1 MNNKKPLLPPLRE
14 IIRHR
19 AFVPSAVFVA
29 LVLALSLSSRFADH
43 PPVIEG
49 IAPEVGYPGMV
60 LLIKGNYFGAARGSS
75 EVSFAGDRPSTS
87 AYLQWT
93 NRRISVRIPEGATS
107 GFVFVTKSNG
117 RSNGVLFTN
126 KSSLPVIVSAGP
138 TPGLPF
144 IQSITPASGT
154 AGTLVTIRG
163 QNFGFVRGQGKV
175 YFTPVSVADQGQ
187 PAAQIPNSGSVAP
200 AADRFTGCGCDF
212 NYVNWT
218 DKEIN
223 MYVPDGASSG
233 NVTVVTD
240 KGTSNSSYFEVA
252 GPVGTK
258 LYKDR
263 RGYQIEYGMQISN
276 VVADPAGTI
285 DVWMPALSE
294 DLSQRD
300 IQRVLDPHPLWD
312 DFRGVMRYHF
322 DDLKPDTTYPI
333 DITYYF
339 DRYAVETHID
349 PAKVSAA
356 YDSDRELYRVYTES
370 DALVPSDDPTI
381 VSRARSIVGGEKNPY
396 LKALAIYDYLI
407 DKLHYDATATTAGVV
422 DSLSSG
428 SADSYDY
435 ALLFT
440 ALARSAGVPTRPV
453 AGYIVYGD
461 KQTSRFYWAEFY
473 VKDFG
478 WVPVDPVLGS
488 GVKFGDFPAVSD
500 PRAYYFGNIDNQ
512 HIAFSRGVIQLEPLD
527 PHGKTVRKN
536 RMFSLQTIHEEASS
550 GVSSYTS
557 FWQDAKIVD
566 WW

>member
-1 MNNKKPLLPPLRE
+1 MNSRKQLLSRLRG
-14 IIRHR
+14 IVRHQ
-19 AFVPSAVFVA
+19 AFIPTTIFVGLVAILVVSATLTA
-29 LVLALSLSSRFADH
+29 H
-43 PPVIEG
+43 PPVIESVT
-49 IAPEVGYPGMV
+49 PQVGYPGLV
-60 LLIKGNYFGAARGSS
+60 LLIRGNHFGPSRGSS

-87 AYLQWT
+87 AYLEWT
-93 NRRISVRIPEGATS
+93 NRRISVRIPENATS
-107 GFVFVTKSNG
+107 GFVFVTKANE

-138 TPGLPF
+138 KPGLPF

-154 AGTLVTIRG
+154 VGTLLTIKG
-163 QNFGFVRGQGKV
+163 QNFGSVRGQGKV
-175 YFTPVSVADQGQ
+175 YFTPTSVADQGL
-187 PAAQIPNSGSVAP
+187 PAAQIPNSPNASPV
-200 AADRFTGCGCDF
+200 ADRFSGCGCDF

-218 DKEIN
+218 DHEIN

-233 NVTVVTD
+233 NVTVATD
-240 KGTSNSSYFEVA
+240 RGTSNSAYFEVA
-252 GPVGTK
+252 VQVGTK

-263 RGYQIEYGMQISN
+263 RGYQIEYGMQISK
-276 VVADPAGTI
+276 VIADPDGTI

-300 IQRVLDPHPLWD
+300 IQRVLSPEPLWD
-312 DFRGVMRYHF
+312 DFRGVMRYLF
-322 DDLKPDTTYPI
+322 DNLKPDTTYSI

-339 DRYAVETHID
+339 DRYAVETRID
-349 PAKVSAA
+349 PSKVSGA
-356 YDSDRELYRVYTES
+356 YDRDRELYRVYTSS
-370 DALVPSDDPTI
+370 DALVPSNDPIIEST
-381 VSRARSIVGGEKNPY
+381 ARSVVGSEKNPY
-396 LKALAIYDYLI
+396 LMALAIYDYLI
-407 DKLHYDATATTAGVV
+407 DKLHYDASATSEDPVE
-422 DSLSSG
+422 SLTSG
-428 SADSYDY
+428 NADAYDY

-440 ALARSAGVPTRPV
+440 ALARSVGVPTRPV

-488 GVKFGDFPAVSD
+488 GVKFGDFPSVPD
-500 PRAYYFGNIDNQ
+500 PKSYYFGDIDNQ

-527 PHGKTVRKN
+527 PHGKTVRKK